1 MGRSSELHRGA
12 AGVGDPGQVPV
23 GERRND
29 ETRSGH
35 PLPEEE
41 RAGARGVTPPSFT
54 PGTQDELAPSGP
66 KARYAA
72 NVAAIQLSQ
81 QLQAENRS
89 ATSAEHQVLARWS
102 SWGAVPDVFDESK
115 DNWASERT
123 ELKALLTVDAYA
135 EARRTTI
142 NAHYTDP
149 AYVREI
155 WSALTELG
163 FEGGQVLEPGAGS
176 GTFIGLA
183 PGNARMTGIELDST
197 TAAIASGLYPQ
208 ADIRAESFADSVFPA
223 GYFDAAVGNVPFAD
237 VRLHDP
243 AHNSG
248 RHSIHNH
255 FIIKSLALTRPGG
268 LVAVLTSHYTL
279 DAQNPAARREMN
291 SMADLV
297 GAVRL
302 PSGAHR
308 RAAGTEVVTDLLVFR
323 RRDIGEPAVSQ
334 LWETVTAHRVDGQL
348 VKINSYFDQRPENI
362 LGEVHVGT
370 GMYGNET
377 LHVTAANLTATPAAL
392 RTALTGVVADAT
404 HAGQLMTARTARS
417 ELKLETYR
425 PAEPTQWDGTILAQ
439 QDGTFTIVRAGAH
452 VPLKV
457 PKNAAT
463 ELKSL
468 LGLRDAATAV
478 LALESITVDDTD
490 EIIDGRAT
498 LRTRYD
504 DYQASYGPLNRF
516 TLRPTGRDD
525 PETGEPGMARITPT
539 PARLLRPDPFGPL
552 VMALENFDEERQSA
566 SPAAMLK
573 QRVVA
578 QRPITQGAETPAE
591 AITLSLDRTGR
602 IDLDTIAHLLGQTEA
617 EARAGL
623 GEMVYDD
630 PKTGH
635 LIHAP
640 EYLSGDVRIKLD
652 DALAAAETD
661 PEQFTVNVAALQAAL
676 PEKLTMEQ
684 IQARLGAVWV
694 DAGTHQQFLQEL
706 LRDRSVRV
714 ENPIPGLWEVR
725 GNRQTLRATSEWGTK
740 RRPATML
747 AQALME
753 QKPIT
758 VFDEYEEMGKKKK
771 VPNALETTAA
781 QEKADQLQERFGEWV
796 WEDPERTERLTDE
809 YNRRFNSIALR
820 DYSDEGGYLTLPGV
834 ALNFVP
840 RSHQRAAVARMLS
853 EPAVGL
859 FHQVGAGK
867 TAEMVMGTMELG
879 RMGLVTKPVVVV
891 PNHMLEQFAREWL
904 QIYPQARILASSS
917 DDLAGD
923 KRRLFV
929 ARAAANDWDAI
940 IMTRTAFQRIP
951 LSPVSEASYINREL
965 ETLRAVFEEA
975 TGEDAMTVKRI
986 EKKLLTLEQTYKE
999 LTDKP
1004 RDPGITFESTGI
1016 DYVVVDE
1023 MHDYKNL
1030 ATESSI
1036 QDAKIAGAGRAT
1048 DLHMK
1053 LEYLRS
1059 QHGDRVVTVATA
1071 TPLANSITEAYVMQ
1085 RYLRPDLL
1093 ENAGIGHFDAWAA
1106 TFGQTVTE
1114 MEMAPTGGGN
1124 FRLKTR
1130 FAKFQNVPEM
1140 LRMWHVFADVKTAE
1154 DLKLPTPLLRERT
1167 DGQRVPENIVL
1178 QPGPELE
1185 AYIADIGERAE
1196 RVANKSVRPEEDNML
1211 KISTDGRK
1219 AALDVR
1225 MVGGDRPGGPT
1236 KIDAVA
1242 HQVLR
1247 IWNDTKHL
1255 TYLDDVTKE
1264 PSLTPGALQ
1273 LVFSDL
1279 GTPKPDRWNA
1289 YDELR
1294 SKLVDGGM
1302 PAESIRFIHEA
1313 KTDPDKARLFAAAR
1327 AGHVAVLI
1335 GSTAKMGV
1343 GTNVQARAIALHHMD
1358 CPWRPA
1364 DIEQRDG
1371 RIVRQGNQNAEIG
1384 LYRYVVERSFDS
1396 YMWQTVERKAKFISQ
1411 IMRGRLDMREIEDIG
1426 DVALGAAETKALS
1439 SGNPLL
1445 MEQSVANNDVSKL
1458 QRLERAWQ
1466 RNQSNLASMRVSS
1479 TNQVGTLDRNID
1491 ALTAAL
1497 PRVVDTS
1504 DDLFRMTVAGRE
1516 YGKRADAG
1524 IAIGEWAARNGVR
1537 YLPTNVDRNLG
1548 PLGQVGGFPID
1559 VASRTSLGQVHI
1571 VAELRGVPG
1580 ASVSVPRD
1588 QFSEA
1593 GVGLVRQL
1601 ENRAASLSKLIAETQ
1616 QKRVEA
1622 ETTITEVDARIGD
1635 PFKHSEDLREA
1646 QARQA
1651 RVRADLAA
1659 MANDQNPRTE
1669 KTDQPA
1675 QAGTG
1680 EPAAARDRIK
1690 ERADRAR
1697 TRADD
1702 EQPNDRD
1709 QAPTVRPIS
1718 QRPRV

>member
-1 MGRSSELHRGA
+1 MR
-12 AGVGDPGQVPV
+12 
-23 GERRND
+23 
-29 ETRSGH
+29 
-35 PLPEEE
+35 
-41 RAGARGVTPPSFT
+41 
-54 PGTQDELAPSGP
+54 
-66 KARYAA
+66 
-72 NVAAIQLSQ
+72 LSQ
-81 QLQAENRS
+81 QLQAEGRP

-102 SWGAVPDVFDESK
+102 SWGAVPDVFDEAK
-115 DNWASERT
+115 GNWASERT
-123 ELKALLTVDAYA
+123 ELKSLLTGDAYA

-155 WSALTELG
+155 WSALTGLG

-183 PGNARMTGIELDST
+183 PGSARMTGVELDST

-208 ADIRAESFADSVFPA
+208 AEIRAESFADSRFPA

-243 AHNSG
+243 AHNAG

-291 SMADLV
+291 AMADLV

-308 RAAGTEVVTDLLVFR
+308 RSAGTDVVTDLLVFR
-323 RRDIGEPAVSQ
+323 RREIGQPAVSQ
-334 LWETVTAHRVDGQL
+334 LWETVTAHQVDEQM
-348 VKINSYFDQRPENI
+348 VKVNSYFDQRPENI

-377 LHVTAANLTATPAAL
+377 LHVTATDLQATPTAF
-392 RTALTGVVADAT
+392 RTALAGVVADAT
-404 HAGQLMTARTARS
+404 EAGQLMTARSALS
-417 ELKLETYR
+417 ERKLSTYR
-425 PAEPTQWDGTILAQ
+425 PAEPAEWDGTITVQ
-439 QDGTFTIVRAGAH
+439 EHGTFTIVRTGQH
-452 VPLKV
+452 EPLHV
-457 PKNAAT
+457 PKNGVT
-463 ELKSL
+463 ELTAL
-468 LGLRDAATAV
+468 LGLRDAGTAL
-478 LALESITVDDTD
+478 LAAESITVDDTD
-490 EIIDGRAT
+490 EIVAARTT
-498 LRTRYD
+498 LRDRYD
-504 DYQASYGPLNRF
+504 TYKATYGPLNRF

-539 PARLLRPDPFGPL
+539 PARILRKDPFGPL

-566 SPAAMLK
+566 APAAMLK

-578 QRPITQGAETPAE
+578 PRPTTRGAETPAE

-602 IDLDTIAHLLGQTEA
+602 IDLETIAHLLGQDQS

-630 PKTGH
+630 PITGQ

-640 EYLSGDVRIKLD
+640 EYLSGDVRVKLD
-652 DALAAAETD
+652 AAQAAAQTNPEQYTANVNALA
-661 PEQFTVNVAALQAAL
+661 AAL

-684 IQARLGAVWV
+684 IRARMGAVWI
-694 DAGTHQQFLQEL
+694 DADTHKQFLQEL
-706 LRDRSVRV
+706 LRDRGLRV
-714 ENPIPGLWEVR
+714 ENPMAGMWEVR
-725 GNRQTLRATSEWGTK
+725 GNRQSLRATSEWGTK
-740 RRPATML
+740 RRPATDI

-753 QKPIT
+753 QKPLI
-758 VFDEYEEMGKKKK
+758 VRDDIEELGKKKS
-771 VPNALETTAA
+771 VVNALETTAA
-781 QEKADQLQERFGEWV
+781 QEKADNLQERFANWI
-796 WEDPERTERLTDE
+796 WEDPERATRLTDE

-820 DYSDEGGYLTLPGV
+820 DYSHEGDYLTLPGV

-879 RMGLVTKPVVVV
+879 RMGLITKPVVVV

-904 QIYPQARILASSS
+904 QIYPQARILAASS

-940 IMTRTAFQRIP
+940 IMTRTAFLRIP
-951 LSPVSEASYINREL
+951 LSPATEADYVNREVSAVRTVL
-965 ETLRAVFEEA
+965 EAA
-975 TGEDAMTVKRI
+975 TGDDAMTVKRL
-986 EKKLLTLEQTYKE
+986 EKTLMALEEKFKK

-1030 ATESSI
+1030 ATASNI
-1036 QDAKIAGAGRAT
+1036 RDAAITGADRAI

-1154 DLKLPTPLLRERT
+1154 DLKLPTPLLRERA

-1185 AYIADIGERAE
+1185 AYIAEIGERAE

-1225 MVGGDRPGGPT
+1225 MVGGDQPGGPT

-1294 SKLVDGGM
+1294 AKLVDGGM
-1302 PAESIRFIHEA
+1302 PAESIRYIHEA

-1327 AGHVAVLI
+1327 AGHVAVLV

-1371 RIVRQGNQNAEIG
+1371 RIVRQGNQNPEIG

-1466 RNQSNLASMRVSS
+1466 RNQTNLASMRVRA
-1479 TNQVGTLDRNID
+1479 TTQLGTLDRHID

-1497 PRVVDTS
+1497 PRAVDTS
-1504 DDLFRMTVAGRE
+1504 DDLFQMTVAGRD

-1524 IAIGEWAARNGVR
+1524 IAIGEWAARNGVG

-1548 PLGQVGGFPID
+1548 NLGHVGGFPID
-1559 VASRTSLGQVHI
+1559 VTSRTSLGQVRI
-1571 VAELRGVPG
+1571 VAELRDVPG
-1580 ASVSVPRD
+1580 ASVNVPRD

-1593 GVGLVRQL
+1593 GVGFVRQL
-1601 ENRAASLSKLIAETQ
+1601 ENRAASLPKLIAETK

-1635 PFKHSEDLREA
+1635 PFKHSDDLHEA
-1646 QARQA
+1646 QTRQA
-1651 RVRADLAA
+1651 RVLTDLAA
-1659 MANDQNPRTE
+1659 LANDQNQRTE
-1669 KTDQPA
+1669 TTGDAAPA
-1675 QAGTG
+1675 RADEQATG
-1680 EPAAARDRIK
+1680 RDRMK
-1690 ERADRAR
+1690 KLAERAR
-1697 TRADD
+1697 TRAEGGDQD
-1702 EQPNDRD
+1702 EHGD
-1709 QAPTVRPIS
+1709 QGPEIRASPPRP
-1718 QRPRV
+1718 QV

>member
-1 MGRSSELHRGA
+1 
-12 AGVGDPGQVPV
+12 
-23 GERRND
+23 
-29 ETRSGH
+29 
-35 PLPEEE
+35 
-41 RAGARGVTPPSFT
+41 
-54 PGTQDELAPSGP
+54 
-66 KARYAA
+66 
-72 NVAAIQLSQ
+72 VAAIRLAQ
-81 QLQAENRS
+81 QLQAGERP
-89 ATSAEHQVLARWS
+89 ATADEHAVLARWS
-102 SWGAVPDVFDESK
+102 SWGAVPDVFDGSK
-115 DNWASERT
+115 ENWAIERT
-123 ELKALLTVDAYA
+123 ELKSLLTEDAYA

-155 WSALTELG
+155 WSALTDLG
-163 FEGGQVLEPGAGS
+163 FTGGQVLEPGAGS

-183 PGNARMTGIELDST
+183 PGSARMVGVELDST
-197 TAAIASGLYPQ
+197 TALITAGLYPQ
-208 ADIRAESFADSVFPA
+208 AEIRAESFADSRFPT

-243 AHNSG
+243 AHNAV

-279 DAQNPAARREMN
+279 DSQNPAARREMN
-291 SMADLV
+291 AMADLV

-308 RAAGTEVVTDLLVFR
+308 RSAGTDVVTDLLIFR
-323 RRDIGEPAVSQ
+323 RREVGEPAVSQ
-334 LWETVTAHRVDGQL
+334 LWETVTAHRVDQQL

-377 LHVTAANLTATPAAL
+377 LQVKVADLTITPGAL
-392 RTALTGVVADAT
+392 RSALTGVVSDAT
-404 HAGQLMTARTARS
+404 EVGHLMTARSAVS
-417 ELKLETYR
+417 ERELATYR
-425 PAEPTQWDGTILAQ
+425 PAEPTQWDGTIIAQ
-439 QDGTFTIVRAGAH
+439 EDGTFTVVRAGVH
-452 VPLKV
+452 EVFPV
-457 PKNAAT
+457 PKNGAT
-463 ELKSL
+463 ELRAL
-468 LGLRDAATAV
+468 LGLRDAGTAL
-478 LALESITVDDTD
+478 LAAEAITVDDTD
-490 EIIDGRAT
+490 EIVAARTT
-498 LRTRYD
+498 LRGRYD
-504 DYQASYGPLNRF
+504 AYKESYGPLNRF

-539 PARLLRPDPFGPL
+539 PARLLRQDPFGPL
-552 VMALENFDEERQSA
+552 VMALERFDEETQTA
-566 SPAAMLK
+566 SPSAMLT

-578 QRPITQGAETPAE
+578 QRPITQGADTPAE

-602 IDLDTIAHLLGQTEA
+602 VDLETIAHLLGQDAA
-617 EARAGL
+617 EARAAL
-623 GEMVYDD
+623 GDMVYDD
-630 PKTGH
+630 PVTGQ

-640 EYLSGDVRIKLD
+640 EYLSGDIRIKLD
-652 DALAAAETD
+652 AAQVAVQTR
-661 PEQFTVNVAALQAAL
+661 PEQYSVNVAALEAAL
-676 PEKLTMEQ
+676 PDKLTMEQ
-684 IQARLGAVWV
+684 IQARLGAVWI
-694 DAGTHQQFLQEL
+694 DAETHKQFLQDI

-714 ENPIPGLWEVR
+714 ENPMPGMWEVR
-725 GNRQTLRATSEWGTK
+725 GNRQSLRATSEWGTK
-740 RRPATML
+740 RRPATQI
-747 AQALME
+747 AQSLME
-753 QKPIT
+753 QKPII
-758 VFDEYEEMGKKKK
+758 VEDEYEDGGSKKK
-771 VPNALETTAA
+771 VLNALETTAA
-781 QEKADQLQERFGEWV
+781 QEKADQLQERFGEWI
-796 WEDPERTERLTDE
+796 WEDPERAERLTDE

-820 DYSDEGGYLTLPGV
+820 DYSHEGDYLTLPGV
-834 ALNFVP
+834 ALNFTP

-951 LSPVSEASYINREL
+951 LAPATEAEYINREV
-965 ETLRAVFEEA
+965 ETLRTVLEEA
-975 TGEDAMTVKRI
+975 TGDDAMTVKRL
-986 EKKLLTLEQTYKE
+986 EKKLLKLEETFKA

-1036 QDAKIAGAGRAT
+1036 QDAKILGAGRAT

-1059 QHGDRVVTVATA
+1059 RHGDRVVTVATA

-1154 DLKLPTPLLRERT
+1154 DLNLPTPLLRERA

-1178 QPGPELE
+1178 QPGVELE

-1225 MVGGDRPGGPT
+1225 MVGGDRPAGPT

-1255 TYLDDVTKE
+1255 SYLDDVTKE
-1264 PSLTPGALQ
+1264 PSPTPGALQ

-1289 YDELR
+1289 YDELMG
-1294 SKLVDGGM
+1294 KLIDGGM
-1302 PAESIRFIHEA
+1302 PAEQIRYIHEA

-1327 AGHVAVLI
+1327 AGHVAVLV

-1343 GTNVQARAIALHHMD
+1343 GTNVQARAVALHHMD

-1371 RIVRQGNQNAEIG
+1371 RIVRQGNQNPEVG

-1411 IMRGRLDMREIEDIG
+1411 IMRGRLDVREIEDIG

-1445 MEQSVANNDVSKL
+1445 MEQSVANNDVARL

-1466 RNQSNLASMRVSS
+1466 RNQSNLASTRASA
-1479 TNQVGTLDRNID
+1479 TTQLQTLDRNID
-1491 ALTAAL
+1491 MLTAAL

-1504 DDLFRMTVAGRE
+1504 DDLFRMSVADRQ

-1524 IAIGEWAARNGVR
+1524 VAIGEWAARKGVR
-1537 YLPTNVDRNLG
+1537 FLPPNTDRNLG
-1548 PLGQVGGFPID
+1548 ELGHVGGFPID
-1559 VASRTSLGQVHI
+1559 VTPRTSLGRVHI
-1571 VAELRGVPG
+1571 IAQLRGVPG
-1580 ASVSVPRD
+1580 ARISVPRD
-1588 QFSEA
+1588 QFVDA

-1601 ENRAASLSKLIAETQ
+1601 ENRAASLPKLLTDTQ
-1616 QKRVEA
+1616 QKRVETA
-1622 ETTITEVDARIGD
+1622 TTITEVEARVGD
-1635 PFKHSEDLREA
+1635 QFKHGDELREA
-1646 QARQA
+1646 QTRQA
-1651 RVRADLAA
+1651 RVATALAA
-1659 MANDQNPRTE
+1659 MADEQNPRTE
-1669 KTDQPA
+1669 NPSESPA
-1675 QAGTG
+1675 GISGEQVAG
-1680 EPAAARDRIK
+1680 RDRVK
-1690 ERADRAR
+1690 ELADRAR
-1697 TRADD
+1697 ARTDTDD
-1702 EQPNDRD
+1702 RGTDRD
-1709 QAPTVRPIS
+1709 QAPGVRPFS
-1718 QRPRV
+1718 ARQRV

>member
-1 MGRSSELHRGA
+1 M
-12 AGVGDPGQVPV
+12 
-23 GERRND
+23 
-29 ETRSGH
+29 
-35 PLPEEE
+35 
-41 RAGARGVTPPSFT
+41 
-54 PGTQDELAPSGP
+54 
-66 KARYAA
+66 
-72 NVAAIQLSQ
+72 AAIRLAQ
-81 QLQAENRS
+81 QLQAEERP
-89 ATSAEHQVLARWS
+89 ATAGEHAVLARWS
-102 SWGAVPDVFDESK
+102 SWGAVPDVFDGSK
-115 DNWASERT
+115 ENWASERA
-123 ELKALLTVDAYA
+123 ELKSLLTDDAYA
-135 EARRTTI
+135 QARRTTI

-155 WSALTELG
+155 WWALTDLG
-163 FEGGQVLEPGAGS
+163 FTGGQVLEPGAGS

-183 PGNARMTGIELDST
+183 PGSARMIGVELDST
-197 TAAIASGLYPQ
+197 TALITAGLYPQ
-208 ADIRAESFADSVFPA
+208 AEIRAESFADSRFPA

-243 AHNSG
+243 AHNAG

-279 DAQNPAARREMN
+279 DSQNPAARREMN
-291 SMADLV
+291 AMADLV

-308 RAAGTEVVTDLLVFR
+308 RSAGTDVVTDLLIFR
-323 RRDIGEPAVSQ
+323 RREVGEPAVSQ
-334 LWETVTAHRVDGQL
+334 LWETVTAHRVDEQL

-377 LHVTAANLTATPAAL
+377 LHVKAADLTITPGALRAAL
-392 RTALTGVVADAT
+392 AGVVLDAT
-404 HAGQLMTARTARS
+404 EAGQLMTARSALS
-417 ELKLETYR
+417 ERELATYR

-439 QDGTFTIVRAGAH
+439 EDGTFMIVEAGALA
-452 VPLKV
+452 PLAV
-457 PKNAAT
+457 PKTGAT
-463 ELKSL
+463 ELRAL
-468 LGLRDAATAV
+468 LGLRDAGTAL
-478 LALESITVDDTD
+478 LAAEAVTVDDTD
-490 EIIDGRAT
+490 EIVSARAT
-498 LRTRYD
+498 LLARYD
-504 DYQASYGPLNRF
+504 AYQEGYGPLNRF
-516 TLRPTGRDD
+516 TLRHTGRDD
-525 PETGEPGMARITPT
+525 PDTGEPGTARITPT
-539 PARLLRPDPFGPL
+539 PARLLRKDPFGPL
-552 VMALENFDEERQSA
+552 VMALERFDEETQTA

-578 QRPITQGAETPAE
+578 QRPITQGADTPAE

-602 IDLDTIAHLLGQTEA
+602 VDLDTIAHLLGQDRT
-617 EARAGL
+617 EARAAL

-630 PKTGH
+630 PVTGQ
-635 LIHAP
+635 LVHAP

-652 DALAAAETD
+652 QAHAAAETN
-661 PEQFTVNVAALQAAL
+661 PEQYAVNVAALEGAL
-676 PEKLTMEQ
+676 PDKLTMEQ
-684 IQARLGAVWV
+684 IQARLGAVWI
-694 DAGTHQQFLQEL
+694 DAETHKQFLQEI
-706 LRDRSVRV
+706 LRDRGVRV
-714 ENPIPGLWEVR
+714 ENPMPGMWEVR

-740 RRPATML
+740 RRPATDI

-753 QKPIT
+753 QRQLT
-758 VFDEYEEMGKKKK
+758 VRDDVEELGKKKS
-771 VPNALETTAA
+771 VVNALETTAA
-781 QEKADQLQERFGEWV
+781 QEKADQLQERFAEWV
-796 WEDPERTERLTDE
+796 WEDPERAERLTDE

-820 DYSDEGGYLTLPGV
+820 DYSHEGDYLTLPGV
-834 ALNFVP
+834 ALNFTP

-940 IMTRTAFQRIP
+940 IMTRTAFQRIA
-951 LSPVSEASYINREL
+951 LSPGTEADYVNREVA
-965 ETLRAVFEEA
+965 AVRSVLEEA
-975 TGEDAMTVKRI
+975 TGEDAMTVKRL
-986 EKKLLTLEQTYKE
+986 EKTLMTLEEKFKK

-1030 ATESSI
+1030 ATVSNI
-1036 QDAKIAGAGRAT
+1036 RDAAIKGADRAI

-1154 DLKLPTPLLRERT
+1154 DLNLPTPLLRERA

-1178 QPGPELE
+1178 QPGVELE

-1225 MVGGDRPGGPT
+1225 MVGGDRPAGPT

-1242 HQVLR
+1242 RQVLR

-1255 TYLDDVTKE
+1255 FYLDEVTKE
-1264 PSLTPGALQ
+1264 PSPTPGALQ

-1294 SKLVDGGM
+1294 SKLIDGGM
-1302 PAESIRFIHEA
+1302 PAEQIRYIHEA

-1327 AGHVAVLI
+1327 AGHVAVLV

-1343 GTNVQARAIALHHMD
+1343 GTNVQARAVALHHMD

-1371 RIVRQGNQNAEIG
+1371 RIVRQGNQNPEIG

-1411 IMRGRLDMREIEDIG
+1411 IMRGRLDVREIEDIG

-1445 MEQSVANNDVSKL
+1445 MEQSVANNDVARL

-1466 RNQSNLASMRVSS
+1466 RNQSNLASTRVSA
-1479 TNQVGTLDRNID
+1479 TTQLQALDRNID
-1491 ALTAAL
+1491 MLTAAL

-1504 DDLFRMTVAGRE
+1504 DDLFRMSVADRQ

-1524 IAIGEWAARNGVR
+1524 VAIGEWAARKGVR
-1537 YLPTNVDRNLG
+1537 FLPPNTDRNLG
-1548 PLGQVGGFPID
+1548 ELGHVGGFPID
-1559 VASRTSLGQVHI
+1559 VTARTSLGRVHI
-1571 VAELRGVPG
+1571 IAQLRGVPG
-1580 ASVSVPRD
+1580 ASITVPRD
-1588 QFSEA
+1588 HFVDA

-1601 ENRAASLSKLIAETQ
+1601 ENRAASLPKLLTDTQ
-1616 QKRVEA
+1616 QKRVETA
-1622 ETTITEVDARIGD
+1622 TTITEVDARVGD
-1635 PFKHSEDLREA
+1635 QFKHGDELREA
-1646 QARQA
+1646 QTRQA
-1651 RVRADLAA
+1651 RVATALAA
-1659 MANDQNPRTE
+1659 MADDQNPRTE
-1669 KTDQPA
+1669 NPSEPPA
-1675 QAGTG
+1675 GISEEQVAG
-1680 EPAAARDRIK
+1680 RDRVK
-1690 ERADRAR
+1690 ELADRAR
-1697 TRADD
+1697 ARTETDD
-1702 EQPNDRD
+1702 RGTDRE
-1709 QAPTVRPIS
+1709 QAPGVRPIS
-1718 QRPRV
+1718 ARPRV

>member
-1 MGRSSELHRGA
+1 M
-12 AGVGDPGQVPV
+12 
-23 GERRND
+23 
-29 ETRSGH
+29 
-35 PLPEEE
+35 
-41 RAGARGVTPPSFT
+41 
-54 PGTQDELAPSGP
+54 APSGA
-66 KARYAA
+66 KARYGA
-72 NVAAIQLSQ
+72 NVAAIRLAQ
-81 QLQAENRS
+81 QLQAEDRP
-89 ATSAEHQVLARWS
+89 ATAAEHLVLARWS
-102 SWGAVPDVFDESK
+102 SWGAVPDVFDEAK

-123 ELKALLTVDAYA
+123 ELKSLLTEDAYA

-155 WSALTELG
+155 WSALTDLG

-176 GTFIGLA
+176 GTFLGLA
-183 PGNARMTGIELDST
+183 PSGARMTGVELDST
-197 TAAIASGLYPQ
+197 TAAIARGLYPQ
-208 ADIRAESFADSVFPA
+208 AEIRAESFADSRFPA

-237 VRLHDP
+237 VRLYDP
-243 AHNSG
+243 AHNAG
-248 RHSIHNH
+248 GHSIHNH

-279 DAQNPAARREMN
+279 DAQNPSARREMN
-291 SMADLV
+291 LMADLV

-308 RAAGTEVVTDLLVFR
+308 RAAGTDVVTDLLVFR
-323 RRDIGEPAVSQ
+323 RRETGQPAVSQ
-334 LWETVTAHRVDGQL
+334 LWETVTARRVDGQM
-348 VKINSYFDQRPENI
+348 VKINSYFDQRPEYI

-370 GMYGNET
+370 GMYGTET
-377 LHVTAANLTATPAAL
+377 LHVTATDLQATPAAL
-392 RTALTGVVADAT
+392 RTALAGVVVDAT
-404 HAGQLMTARTARS
+404 VAGQLMTVRS
-417 ELKLETYR
+417 TLSERELSTYR
-425 PAEPTQWDGTILAQ
+425 PAEPTQWDGTIAV
-439 QDGTFTIVRAGAH
+439 QDGTFMIVRAGQYE
-452 VPLKV
+452 PLPV
-457 PKNAAT
+457 PKNGVI
-463 ELKSL
+463 ELTAL
-468 LGLRDAATAV
+468 LGLRDAGTAL
-478 LALESITVDDTD
+478 LAMESATVDDTD
-490 EIIDGRAT
+490 EIVAARTT
-498 LRTRYD
+498 LRDRYD
-504 DYQASYGPLNRF
+504 AYNARYGPLNRF
-516 TLRPTGRDD
+516 TARPTGRAD
-525 PETGEPGMARITPT
+525 PETGEPGMARITPA
-539 PARLLRPDPFGPL
+539 PARILRKDPFGPL

-578 QRPITQGAETPAE
+578 PRPVTRGAETPAE

-602 IDLDTIAHLLGQTEA
+602 IDLDTIAHLLGHDES

-630 PKTGH
+630 PITGQ

-640 EYLSGDVRIKLD
+640 EYLSGDVRVKLD
-652 DALAAAETD
+652 AAQAAAQTNPEQYTVNVDALA
-661 PEQFTVNVAALQAAL
+661 AAL

-684 IQARLGAVWV
+684 IRARMGAVWI
-694 DAGTHQQFLQEL
+694 DAETHKQFLQEI
-706 LRDRSVRV
+706 LRDRSIRV
-714 ENPIPGLWEVR
+714 ENPMPGMWEVR
-725 GNRQTLRATSEWGTK
+725 GNRQSLRAASEWGTK
-740 RRPATML
+740 RRPATDI

-753 QKPIT
+753 QRPLI
-758 VFDEYEEMGKKKK
+758 VRDDIDELGTKKS
-771 VPNALETTAA
+771 VVNALETTAA
-781 QEKADQLQERFGEWV
+781 QEKADQLQERFGEWI
-796 WEDPERTERLTDE
+796 WEDLERAERLTDE

-820 DYSDEGGYLTLPGV
+820 DYSQEGDYLTLPGV

-840 RSHQRAAVARMLS
+840 RPHQRAAVARMLS

-879 RMGLVTKPVVVV
+879 RMGLISKPVVVV

-940 IMTRTAFQRIP
+940 IMTRTAFLRIP
-951 LSPVSEASYINREL
+951 LSPETEADYVNREVSAVRTVL
-965 ETLRAVFEEA
+965 ETA
-975 TGEDAMTVKRI
+975 TGDDAMTVKRL
-986 EKKLLTLEQTYKE
+986 EKTLMTLEEKFKKII
-999 LTDKP
+999 DKP
-1004 RDPGITFESTGI
+1004 RDAGITFESTGI

-1030 ATESSI
+1030 ATVSNI
-1036 QDAKIAGAGRAT
+1036 RDAAITGADRAT

-1059 QHGDRVVTVATA
+1059 RHGDRVVTVATA

-1154 DLKLPTPLLRERT
+1154 DLKLPTPLLRERS
-1167 DGQRVPENIVL
+1167 DGQRVPENLVL
-1178 QPGPELE
+1178 QPSPELE

-1225 MVGGDRPGGPT
+1225 MVGGDRPNGPT

-1247 IWNDTKHL
+1247 IWNETKDL
-1255 TYLDDVTKE
+1255 SYLDDVTKE
-1264 PSLTPGALQ
+1264 PSPTPGALQ

-1294 SKLVDGGM
+1294 LKLVDGGM
-1302 PAESIRFIHEA
+1302 PAEAIRYIHEA

-1327 AGHVAVLI
+1327 AGHVAVLV

-1371 RIVRQGNQNAEIG
+1371 RIVRQGNQNAEVG

-1445 MEQSVANNDVSKL
+1445 MAQSVANNDVSRL

-1466 RNQSNLASMRVSS
+1466 RNQTNLVSMRVNASS
-1479 TNQVGTLDRNID
+1479 QVGVLGRDID
-1491 ALTAAL
+1491 LLTAAL

-1504 DDLFRMTVAGRE
+1504 DDLFQMTVASRQ

-1524 IAIGEWAARNGVR
+1524 VAIGEWAARNGVR
-1537 YLPTNVDRNLG
+1537 YLPTNADRKLG
-1548 PLGQVGGFPID
+1548 ELGQVGGFPID

-1571 VAELRGVPG
+1571 VGELRGVPR
-1580 ASVSVPRD
+1580 ASVTVPRN
-1588 QFSEA
+1588 QFAEA

-1601 ENRAASLSKLIAETQ
+1601 ENRAASLPKLISETQ
-1616 QKRVEA
+1616 QKRVDA
-1622 ETTITEVDARIGD
+1622 ETTIIEVDARIDD
-1635 PFKHSEDLREA
+1635 PFKHSADLREA
-1646 QARQA
+1646 QERQV
-1651 RVRADLAA
+1651 RVDAGLAA
-1659 MANDQNPRTE
+1659 MTTEQNPRAE
-1669 KTDQPA
+1669 ATDAPGDDGA
-1675 QAGTG
+1675 
-1680 EPAAARDRIK
+1680 PVAARDRVK
-1690 ERADRAR
+1690 ELASRACGQ
-1697 TRADD
+1697 ADVPVGVD
-1702 EQPNDRD
+1702 PVPSIGR
-1709 QAPTVRPIS
+1709 IS

>member
-1 MGRSSELHRGA
+1 M
-12 AGVGDPGQVPV
+12 
-23 GERRND
+23 
-29 ETRSGH
+29 
-35 PLPEEE
+35 
-41 RAGARGVTPPSFT
+41 
-54 PGTQDELAPSGP
+54 
-66 KARYAA
+66 
-72 NVAAIQLSQ
+72 
-81 QLQAENRS
+81 
-89 ATSAEHQVLARWS
+89 LARWS
-102 SWGAVPDVFDESK
+102 SWGAVPDVFDEYK
-115 DNWASERT
+115 DSWASERT
-123 ELKALLTVDAYA
+123 ELKSLLSDDAYA

-155 WSALTELG
+155 WAALTDLG
-163 FEGGQVLEPGAGS
+163 FDGGQVLEPGAGS

-183 PGNARMTGIELDST
+183 PEGARMTGIELDST
-197 TAAIASGLYPQ
+197 TALIASGLYPQ
-208 ADIRAESFADSVFPA
+208 AEIRAESFADSRFPT

-243 AHNSG
+243 AHNAG

-255 FIIKSLALTRPGG
+255 FIIKALALTRPGG

-279 DAQNPAARREMN
+279 DAQNPSARREMN
-291 SMADLV
+291 AMADLV

-308 RAAGTEVVTDLLVFR
+308 RAAGTDVVTDLLVFR
-323 RRDIGEPAVSQ
+323 RREIGEPAVSQ
-334 LWETVTAHRVDGQL
+334 LWETVTAQQVDERM

-362 LGEVHVGT
+362 LGDVHVGT
-370 GMYGNET
+370 GMYGNDT
-377 LHVTAANLTATPAAL
+377 LTVTAADLANTPVDL
-392 RTALTGVVADAT
+392 RTALSGVVADAT
-404 HAGQLMTARTARS
+404 AAGQRMTARSAHS
-417 ELKLETYR
+417 ERALATYR
-425 PAEPTQWDGTILAQ
+425 PAEPTQWDGTIVDQ
-439 QDGTFTIVRAGAH
+439 HDGTFTVVRAGVHTA
-452 VPLKV
+452 LKV

-463 ELKSL
+463 ELTAL
-468 LGLRDAATAV
+468 LGLRDGTTAL
-478 LALESITVDDTD
+478 LALEAATVDDTD
-490 EIIDGRAT
+490 EIVDTRAI

-504 DYQASYGPLNRF
+504 DYQTRYGPLNRF
-516 TLRPTGRDD
+516 TLRSTGRDD
-525 PETGEPGMARITPT
+525 PDTGEAGTARITPT
-539 PARLLRPDPFGPL
+539 PARLLRADPFGPL
-552 VMALENFDEERQSA
+552 VMALERFDEERQTA

-578 QRPITQGAETPAE
+578 QRLIAQGADTPAE

-602 IDLDTIAHLLGQTEA
+602 IDLDSIAHLLGQTEA
-617 EARAGL
+617 DARAGL

-630 PKTGH
+630 PTTGN

-652 DALAAAETD
+652 AAQAAAETQ
-661 PEQFTVNVAALQAAL
+661 PERFAVNVAALQAAM

-694 DAGTHQQFLQEL
+694 DADTHQQFLREL
-706 LRDRSVRV
+706 LRDRSIRV
-714 ENPIPGLWEVR
+714 ENPMPGMWEVR
-725 GNRQTLRATSEWGTK
+725 GNRQTLRATSEWGTV

-747 AQALME
+747 TQALME

-758 VFDEYEEMGKKKK
+758 VFDEYEEMGSKKR
-771 VPNALETTAA
+771 VVNALETTAA

-796 WEDPERTERLTDE
+796 WETPERAERLTDE

-820 DYSDEGGYLTLPGV
+820 DYSHEGDYLTLPGV

-840 RSHQRAAVARMLS
+840 RPHQRAAVARMLS

-951 LSPVSEASYINREL
+951 LSPIAEAGYISREL
-965 ETLRAVFEEA
+965 DTLRAVFEEA
-975 TGEDAMTVKRI
+975 TGEDAMSVKRI
-986 EKKLLTLEQTYKE
+986 EKKLLSLEQTYKD

-1004 RDPGITFESTGI
+1004 RDAGITFESTGI

-1036 QDAKIAGAGRAT
+1036 QDARIAGAGRAT

-1059 QHGDRVVTVATA
+1059 RHGDRVVTVATA

-1154 DLKLPTPLLRERT
+1154 DLKLPTPLLRERS
-1167 DGQRVPENIVL
+1167 DGQRVPENLVL

-1225 MVGGDRPGGPT
+1225 MVGGDRPNGPT

-1247 IWNDTKHL
+1247 IWNETKDL
-1255 TYLDDVTKE
+1255 SYLDDVTKE
-1264 PSLTPGALQ
+1264 PSPTPGALQ

-1294 SKLVDGGM
+1294 LKLVDGGM
-1302 PAESIRFIHEA
+1302 PAEAIRYIHEA

-1327 AGHVAVLI
+1327 AGHVAVLV

-1371 RIVRQGNQNAEIG
+1371 RIVRQGNQNAEVG

-1445 MEQSVANNDVSKL
+1445 MEQSVANNDVSRL

-1466 RNQSNLASMRVSS
+1466 RNQTNLVSMRVNASS
-1479 TNQVGTLDRNID
+1479 QVGALDRDIGL
-1491 ALTAAL
+1491 LTAAL
-1497 PRVVDTS
+1497 PSVVDTS
-1504 DDLFRMTVAGRE
+1504 DDLFRMTVAGRQ

-1537 YLPTNVDRNLG
+1537 YLPTNADRKLG
-1548 PLGQVGGFPID
+1548 ELGQVGGFPID

-1580 ASVSVPRD
+1580 ASVTVPRN
-1588 QFSEA
+1588 QFAEA

-1601 ENRAASLSKLIAETQ
+1601 ENRASSLPKLITETQ
-1616 QKRVEA
+1616 QKRVDVEA
-1622 ETTITEVDARIGD
+1622 TITEVDTRVGD
-1635 PFKHSEDLREA
+1635 PFKHGADLREA
-1646 QARQA
+1646 QERQA
-1651 RVRADLAA
+1651 RVVAGLAA
-1659 MANDQNPRTE
+1659 MATEQNLRAE
-1669 KTDQPA
+1669 GTDAPGVDGA
-1675 QAGTG
+1675 S
-1680 EPAAARDRIK
+1680 AARERIK
-1690 ERADRAR
+1690 ELAAR
-1697 TRADD
+1697 TRAQAD
-1702 EQPNDRD
+1702 EYHVDPDS
-1709 QAPTVRPIS
+1709 APRIGPIS

>member
-1 MGRSSELHRGA
+1 M
-12 AGVGDPGQVPV
+12 DT
-23 GERRND
+23 GE
-29 ETRSGH
+29 
-35 PLPEEE
+35 
-41 RAGARGVTPPSFT
+41 
-54 PGTQDELAPSGP
+54 
-66 KARYAA
+66 
-72 NVAAIQLSQ
+72 
-81 QLQAENRS
+81 
-89 ATSAEHQVLARWS
+89 
-102 SWGAVPDVFDESK
+102 
-115 DNWASERT
+115 
-123 ELKALLTVDAYA
+123 
-135 EARRTTI
+135 
-142 NAHYTDP
+142 
-149 AYVREI
+149 
-155 WSALTELG
+155 
-163 FEGGQVLEPGAGS
+163 
-176 GTFIGLA
+176 
-183 PGNARMTGIELDST
+183 
-197 TAAIASGLYPQ
+197 
-208 ADIRAESFADSVFPA
+208 
-223 GYFDAAVGNVPFAD
+223 
-237 VRLHDP
+237 
-243 AHNSG
+243 
-248 RHSIHNH
+248 
-255 FIIKSLALTRPGG
+255 
-268 LVAVLTSHYTL
+268 
-279 DAQNPAARREMN
+279 
-291 SMADLV
+291 
-297 GAVRL
+297 
-302 PSGAHR
+302 
-308 RAAGTEVVTDLLVFR
+308 AGT
-323 RRDIGEPAVSQ
+323 
-334 LWETVTAHRVDGQL
+334 
-348 VKINSYFDQRPENI
+348 
-362 LGEVHVGT
+362 
-370 GMYGNET
+370 
-377 LHVTAANLTATPAAL
+377 
-392 RTALTGVVADAT
+392 
-404 HAGQLMTARTARS
+404 
-417 ELKLETYR
+417 
-425 PAEPTQWDGTILAQ
+425 
-439 QDGTFTIVRAGAH
+439 
-452 VPLKV
+452 
-457 PKNAAT
+457 
-463 ELKSL
+463 
-468 LGLRDAATAV
+468 
-478 LALESITVDDTD
+478 
-490 EIIDGRAT
+490 
-498 LRTRYD
+498 
-504 DYQASYGPLNRF
+504 
-516 TLRPTGRDD
+516 
-525 PETGEPGMARITPT
+525 ARITPA
-539 PARLLRPDPFGPL
+539 PARLLRADPFGPL
-552 VMALENFDEERQSA
+552 VMALERFDEERQTA

-617 EARAGL
+617 DARAGL

-630 PKTGH
+630 PSTGN

-652 DALAAAETD
+652 AAQTAAETE
-661 PEQFTVNVAALQAAL
+661 PERFAVNVAAL

-694 DAGTHQQFLQEL
+694 DAETHQQFLREL
-706 LRDRSVRV
+706 LRDRSIRV
-714 ENPIPGLWEVR
+714 ENPMPGMWEVR
-725 GNRQTLRATSEWGTK
+725 GNRQTLRATSEWGTV

-747 AQALME
+747 SQALME

-758 VFDEYEEMGKKKK
+758 VYDEYEELGTKKR
-771 VPNALETTAA
+771 VVNALETTAA

-796 WEDPERTERLTDE
+796 WENPERAERLTDE

-820 DYSDEGGYLTLPGV
+820 DYSHEGDYLTLPGV

-840 RSHQRAAVARMLS
+840 RPHQRAAVARMLS

-951 LSPVSEASYINREL
+951 LSPVAEAGYISREL
-965 ETLRAVFEEA
+965 DTLRVVFEEA
-975 TGEDAMTVKRI
+975 TGEDAMSVKRI
-986 EKKLLTLEQTYKE
+986 EKKLLSLEQTYKD

-1004 RDPGITFESTGI
+1004 RDAGITFESTGI

-1036 QDAKIAGAGRAT
+1036 QDARIAGAGRAT

-1059 QHGDRVVTVATA
+1059 RHGDRVVTVATA

-1140 LRMWHVFADVKTAE
+1140 LRMWQVFADVKTAE
-1154 DLKLPTPLLRERT
+1154 DLKLPTPLLRERS

-1196 RVANKSVRPEEDNML
+1196 RVANESVRPEEDNML

-1225 MVGGDRPGGPT
+1225 MVGGDRPNGPT

-1247 IWNDTKHL
+1247 IWNETKDVA
-1255 TYLDDVTKE
+1255 YLDDVTKE
-1264 PSLTPGALQ
+1264 HSPTPGALQ
-1273 LVFSDL
+1273 LLFSDL
-1279 GTPKPDRWNA
+1279 GTPKLDRWNA

-1294 SKLVDGGM
+1294 LKLVDGGM
-1302 PAESIRFIHEA
+1302 PAETIRYIHEA

-1327 AGHVAVLI
+1327 AGHVAVLV

-1371 RIVRQGNQNAEIG
+1371 RIVRQGNQNAEVG

-1445 MEQSVANNDVSKL
+1445 MEQSVANNDVSRL

-1466 RNQSNLASMRVSS
+1466 RNQTNLASMRVNASS
-1479 TNQVGTLDRNID
+1479 QVGVLDRDIGL
-1491 ALTAAL
+1491 LTAAL

-1504 DDLFRMTVAGRE
+1504 DDLFRMTVAGRQ

-1524 IAIGEWAARNGVR
+1524 IAIGEWASRNGVR
-1537 YLPTNVDRNLG
+1537 YLPTNADRKLG
-1548 PLGQVGGFPID
+1548 ELGQVGGFPID

-1571 VAELRGVPG
+1571 LAELRGVPG
-1580 ASVSVPRD
+1580 ASVTVPRN
-1588 QFSEA
+1588 QFAEA

-1601 ENRAASLSKLIAETQ
+1601 ENRAASLPKLIIETQ
-1616 QKRVEA
+1616 QKRVDA
-1622 ETTITEVDARIGD
+1622 ETTIAEVDARIDD
-1635 PFKHSEDLREA
+1635 PFKHSTDLREA
-1646 QARQA
+1646 QERQA
-1651 RVRADLAA
+1651 RVVAGLAA
-1659 MANDQNPRTE
+1659 MASEQNPAAET
-1669 KTDQPA
+1669 TDA
-1675 QAGTG
+1675 VGG
-1680 EPAAARDRIK
+1680 DGAAVARDRVK
-1690 ERADRAR
+1690 ELATRAHTRLDSNAYADRNQSPELRQIR
-1697 TRADD
+1697 TQPRA
-1702 EQPNDRD
+1702 
-1709 QAPTVRPIS
+1709 
-1718 QRPRV
+1718 

>member
-1 MGRSSELHRGA
+1 MTPRSALSERELSTYRQAEPNQWDGTIVA
-12 AGVGDPGQVPV
+12 QPDGTFTVV
-23 GERRND
+23 
-29 ETRSGH
+29 RSGAH
-35 PLPEEE
+35 EPFK
-41 RAGARGVTPPSFT
+41 V
-54 PGTQDELAPSGP
+54 P
-66 KARYAA
+66 K
-72 NVAAIQLSQ
+72 N
-81 QLQAENRS
+81 
-89 ATSAEHQVLARWS
+89 
-102 SWGAVPDVFDESK
+102 AV
-115 DNWASERT
+115 T
-123 ELKALLTVDAYA
+123 ELKALL
-135 EARRTTI
+135 
-142 NAHYTDP
+142 
-149 AYVREI
+149 
-155 WSALTELG
+155 
-163 FEGGQVLEPGAGS
+163 
-176 GTFIGLA
+176 
-183 PGNARMTGIELDST
+183 
-197 TAAIASGLYPQ
+197 
-208 ADIRAESFADSVFPA
+208 
-223 GYFDAAVGNVPFAD
+223 
-237 VRLHDP
+237 
-243 AHNSG
+243 
-248 RHSIHNH
+248 
-255 FIIKSLALTRPGG
+255 
-268 LVAVLTSHYTL
+268 
-279 DAQNPAARREMN
+279 
-291 SMADLV
+291 
-297 GAVRL
+297 
-302 PSGAHR
+302 
-308 RAAGTEVVTDLLVFR
+308 
-323 RRDIGEPAVSQ
+323 
-334 LWETVTAHRVDGQL
+334 
-348 VKINSYFDQRPENI
+348 
-362 LGEVHVGT
+362 
-370 GMYGNET
+370 
-377 LHVTAANLTATPAAL
+377 
-392 RTALTGVVADAT
+392 
-404 HAGQLMTARTARS
+404 
-417 ELKLETYR
+417 
-425 PAEPTQWDGTILAQ
+425 
-439 QDGTFTIVRAGAH
+439 
-452 VPLKV
+452 
-457 PKNAAT
+457 
-463 ELKSL
+463 
-468 LGLRDAATAV
+468 GLRDAGTALLAAEAT
-478 LALESITVDDTD
+478 SVDDTD
-490 EIIDGRAT
+490 EITAARTI
-498 LRTRYD
+498 LRSRYD
-504 DYQASYGPLNRF
+504 TYQNSHGPLNRF

-525 PETGEPGMARITPT
+525 PETGEPGMARIMPT
-539 PARLLRPDPFGPL
+539 PARLLRHDPFGPL
-552 VMALENFDEERQSA
+552 VMALEHFDEETQTSA
-566 SPAAMLK
+566 PAAILK

-578 QRPITQGAETPAE
+578 QRPITQGADTPAE

-602 IDLDTIAHLLGQTEA
+602 IDLDAIAHLLGETETG
-617 EARAGL
+617 ARAGL
-623 GEMVYDD
+623 GDMVYDD
-630 PKTGH
+630 PKTGQ

-652 DALAAAETD
+652 AAQAAAETD
-661 PEQFTVNVAALQAAL
+661 PERYAVNVVALQAAL

-706 LRDRSVRV
+706 LRDRSIRV
-714 ENPIPGLWEVR
+714 ENPMPGMWEVR

-740 RRPATML
+740 RRPATQI
-747 AQALME
+747 AQTVME
-753 QKPIT
+753 QKPII
-758 VFDEYEEMGKKKK
+758 VEDEYEEGGNKKK
-771 VPNALETTAA
+771 VLNALETTAA
-781 QEKADQLQERFGEWV
+781 QEKADQLQERFGEWI
-796 WEDPERTERLTDE
+796 WEDPERAERLTDE

-820 DYSDEGGYLTLPGV
+820 DYSNEGDYLTLPGV

-951 LSPVSEASYINREL
+951 LSPATEADYINKEV
-965 ETLRAVFEEA
+965 ETLRAVLEEA
-975 TGEDAMTVKRI
+975 TGDDAMTVKRI
-986 EKKLLTLEQTYKE
+986 EKKLLKMEETFKA

-1036 QDAKIAGAGRAT
+1036 QDAKILGAGRAT

-1154 DLKLPTPLLRERT
+1154 DLKLPTPLLRERS
-1167 DGQRVPENIVL
+1167 DGLRVPENIVL

-1294 SKLVDGGM
+1294 AKLVDGGM
-1302 PAESIRFIHEA
+1302 PAESIRYIHEA

-1327 AGHVAVLI
+1327 AGHVAVLV

-1371 RIVRQGNQNAEIG
+1371 RIVRQGNQNPEIG

-1466 RNQSNLASMRVSS
+1466 RNQTNLASMRVSA

-1491 ALTAAL
+1491 ALTGAL

-1504 DDLFRMTVAGRE
+1504 DDLFRMTVAGRD

-1548 PLGQVGGFPID
+1548 PLGQIGGFPID

-1601 ENRAASLSKLIAETQ
+1601 ENRAASLPKLIAETQ

-1635 PFKHSEDLREA
+1635 PFKHSDDLREA

-1651 RVRADLAA
+1651 RVHADLAA

-1669 KTDQPA
+1669 TPDDFMPGGTDEQKT
-1675 QAGTG
+1675 
-1680 EPAAARDRIK
+1680 ARDRVK
-1690 ERADRAR
+1690 KLAERAHARAGGDDYNDDRQQDLAI
-1697 TRADD
+1697 
-1702 EQPNDRD
+1702 E
-1709 QAPTVRPIS
+1709 PTPP
-1718 QRPRV
+1718 RPRV